1 MQEEEKIELD
11 FEISEKDFKR
21 FKRIQRF
28 LKREQG
34 KEISFNDILHGV
46 IIKSL
51 DYYSEK
57 V

>member
-21 FKRIQRF
+21 LKRIQRF

-34 KEISFNDILHGV
+34 KEISFNDILHDV

-51 DYYSEK
+51 DYYLER